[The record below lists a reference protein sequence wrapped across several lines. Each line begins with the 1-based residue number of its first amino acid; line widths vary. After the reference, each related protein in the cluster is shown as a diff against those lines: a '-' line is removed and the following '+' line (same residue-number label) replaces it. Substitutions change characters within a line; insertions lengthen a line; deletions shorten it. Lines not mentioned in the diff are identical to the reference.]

1 MKLFAVL
8 LGALALI
15 AGFTGGMRAYSASSD
30 ATPVSA
36 SRVAVHH
43 YPSAQ
48 VVRPGP
54 VLRWAPC
61 RKPAVREGKACVT
74 HVTHTI
80 VTAPPVVAA
89 PPAAPATTGAQPR
102 PHATDSPEPTQTP
115 PADDGGDDH
124 GDDHGDDGG
133 GDDGGGDDD

>member
-36 SRVAVHH
+36 PKVAVPH
-43 YPSAQ
+43 YPPAQ

-54 VLRWAPC
+54 VLKWAPC

-74 HVTHTI
+74 HVTRT
-80 VTAPPVVAA
+80 VALPPPPTSA
-89 PPAAPATTGAQPR
+89 PPATPATTTAVRAPR
-102 PHATDSPEPTQTP
+102 PTQGPSHATASHPSEDS
-115 PADDGGDDH
+115 GH
-124 GDDHGDDGG
+124 HDGG
-133 GDDGGGDDD
+133 GDDGGGGDD